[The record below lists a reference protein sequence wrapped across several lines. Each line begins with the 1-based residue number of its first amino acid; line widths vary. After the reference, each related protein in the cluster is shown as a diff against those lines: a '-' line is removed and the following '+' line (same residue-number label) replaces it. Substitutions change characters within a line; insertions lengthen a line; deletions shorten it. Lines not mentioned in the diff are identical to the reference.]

1 MQDILEIYHSLP
13 RLAQV
18 VILIALVLL
27 AFALVKRIVKLAL
40 FVTVVI
46 VLIFVAVVLSSGL
59 Q

>member
-1 MQDILEIYHSLP
+1 M
-13 RLAQV
+13 
-18 VILIALVLL
+18 VIWIALVLL